1 MEKCE
6 AYVQMLFQHG
16 AWGSI
21 RHHQLA
27 ATTIAGVGC
36 FCVAFEKKAPL
47 ARSPSRFFGLK
58 LTAIVIQVLAS
69 HAPYPLKRDF

>member
-47 ARSPSRFFGLK
+47 ARPPVSLGLN
-58 LTAIVIQVLAS
+58 
-69 HAPYPLKRDF
+69 